1 MTERLALPLKR
12 APTKL
17 KDQQKKKQKRKN
29 AAERKTFSMVFLIQ
43 KQF

>member
-17 KDQQKKKQKRKN
+17 KDQHKKNKSARMLQK
-29 AAERKTFSMVFLIQ
+29 EMVFLIP